1 MQQMILN
8 QLLNRPLLALAAL
21 LFFATGVQPST
32 TYKLV
37 AIHFTGL
44 HRYTPEQG
52 IAASGLH
59 IGDPTT
65 LGDLQTAAE
74 RLSKTGAFD
83 SVSFQY
89 SSRGNDLTAQF
100 GVTETKDVLP
110 CIFDNFVWFT
120 DAELDRTLRQRV
132 TFYTGEAPVRGD
144 TVEQIRSALQDLLH
158 TNGIAGEVSEIPYGG
173 LGSVNALLFH
183 VDGISQ
189 PIKSIAFS
197 GELAVTDKQLS
208 NASITLRSQDFSV
221 TNVASYTSSA
231 LLPLYYQ
238 RGYLRSKF
246 GRAEVKLVDPNSKGP
261 TSEVSITLPVTE
273 GNQYVW
279 NGASW
284 TGNQVLST
292 GELGKLLGMKPQ
304 EVANQEKIDAGFN
317 SARKAY
323 ESRGYIDVRVSPTRD
338 LDDTAKL
345 ASYSVQVAEGGQY
358 HMGQVYF
365 DGLPQGVAAT
375 LLKKWKL
382 KPGDVFDASY
392 LEDFLKNTAGQELA
406 QAGSGS
412 RRIGVKR
419 ETDATALIVN
429 LHFQYH

>member
-1 MQQMILN
+1 MPRMILN
-8 QLLNRPLLALAAL
+8 QLWNRSLISVVAL
-21 LFFATGVQPST
+21 LFFAAGVQPSAI
-32 TYKLV
+32 YNLA

-59 IGDPTT
+59 IGASTT
-65 LGDLQTAAE
+65 PADLQAAGD
-74 RLSKTGAFD
+74 RLSKAGAFD

-100 GVTETKDVLP
+100 GVAETKDVLP

-120 DAELDRTLRQRV
+120 DAELDRTLRQHV

-144 TVEQIRSALQDLLH
+144 TVEQIRNALQDLLH
-158 TNGIAGEVSEIPYGG
+158 ANGIAGEVSQIAYGG

-183 VDGISQ
+183 VDGISL
-189 PIKSIAFS
+189 PIKNIAFS
-197 GELAVTDKQLS
+197 GEAAVTDKQLS
-208 NASITLRSQDFSV
+208 DASVTLRNQDFSV
-221 TNVASYTSSA
+221 TNVASYASSG

-246 GRAEVKLVDPNSKGP
+246 GRVEVKLIDPNSKGP

-273 GNQYVW
+273 GNQYLW
-279 NGASW
+279 KGASW

-292 GELGKLLGMKPQ
+292 SDLAKLLGMSQQ
-304 EVANQEKIDAGFN
+304 EVANQEKIDAGFS

-345 ASYSVQVAEGGQY
+345 ASYTVQVAEGGQY

-365 DGLPQGVAAT
+365 DGLPQGVAAA
-375 LLKKWKL
+375 LSKKWRL
-382 KPGDVFDASY
+382 KPGDVYDGSY
-392 LEDFLKNTAGQELA
+392 PADFLKNTAGKELA
-406 QAGSGS
+406 QAGSS
-412 RRIGVKR
+412 SHATAVKQ
-419 ETDATALIVN
+419 EADATALIVN
-429 LHFQYH
+429 LHVPFH

>member
-1 MQQMILN
+1 MILN
-8 QLLNRPLLALAAL
+8 QLLNRSLLVLTAWL
-21 LFFATGVQPST
+21 LFATGVQPST
-32 TYKLV
+32 TYNLA

-59 IGDPTT
+59 IGDSTT
-65 LGDLQTAAE
+65 LGDLQAAAE

-100 GVTETKDVLP
+100 GFTETKDVLP

-120 DAELDRTLRQRV
+120 DAEIDRTLRQRV

-144 TVEQIRSALQDLLH
+144 TVEQIRGALQDLLH
-158 TNGIAGEVSEIPYGG
+158 TNGIGGEVSEIPYGG
-173 LGSVNALLFH
+173 LGSVNTLLFH

-208 NASITLRSQDFSV
+208 DASITLRSQNFSV

-246 GRAEVKLVDPNSKGP
+246 GRVEAKLVDANSKGP

-273 GNQYVW
+273 GNQYLW

-284 TGNQVLST
+284 AGNQVLST
-292 GELGKLLGMKPQ
+292 SELGKLLGMNQQ

-323 ESRGYIDVRVSPTRD
+323 ESRGYIDVRVSSIRD

-345 ASYSVQVAEGGQY
+345 VSYTVQVAEGSQY

-365 DGLPQGVAAT
+365 DGLPQGVAAA

-392 LEDFLKNTAGQELA
+392 PDDFLKNTVSQELA
-406 QAGSGS
+406 QAGSTP
-412 RRIGVKR
+412 RRIGMKR

-429 LHFQYH
+429 LRIQYH

>member
-1 MQQMILN
+1 MPRMILN
-8 QLLNRPLLALAAL
+8 QLWNKSLIAVAAL
-21 LFFATGVQPST
+21 LFFAAGAQPSA
-32 TYKLV
+32 TYTLV

-59 IGDPTT
+59 IGASTT
-65 LGDLQTAAE
+65 LADLQAAAE

-100 GVTETKDVLP
+100 GVAETKDVLP

-120 DAELDRTLRQRV
+120 DAELDRALRQHV
-132 TFYTGEAPVRGD
+132 TFYTGDAPVRGD

-158 TNGIAGEVSEIPYGG
+158 ANGIAGEVSEIAYGG

-197 GELAVTDKQLS
+197 GEAAVTDKQLS
-208 NASITLRSQDFSV
+208 AASVTLMNQDFSV
-221 TNVASYTSSA
+221 TNVASYASSA

-246 GRAEVKLVDPNSKGP
+246 GRVEAKLVDASSKGP
-261 TSEVSITLPVTE
+261 ASEVSITLPVTE
-273 GNQYVW
+273 GNQYLW

-284 TGNQVLST
+284 SGNQVLST
-292 GELGKLLGMKPQ
+292 GELGKLLGMNQQ
-304 EVANQEKIDAGFN
+304 EVANQEKIDAGFS

-345 ASYSVQVAEGGQY
+345 ASYTVQVAEGSQY

-365 DGLPQGVAAT
+365 DGLPPGVAAA

-382 KPGDVFDASY
+382 KPGDIYDASY
-392 LEDFLKNTAGQELA
+392 PADFLKNTAGQELA
-406 QAGSGS
+406 QAGNNS
-412 RRIGVKR
+412 RVTGMKR
-419 ETDATALIVN
+419 EADATALIVN
-429 LHFQYH
+429 LHIQYH

>member
-1 MQQMILN
+1 
-8 QLLNRPLLALAAL
+8 
-21 LFFATGVQPST
+21 
-32 TYKLV
+32 
-37 AIHFTGL
+37 
-44 HRYTPEQG
+44 
-52 IAASGLH
+52 
-59 IGDPTT
+59 
-65 LGDLQTAAE
+65 
-74 RLSKTGAFD
+74 
-83 SVSFQY
+83 
-89 SSRGNDLTAQF
+89 
-100 GVTETKDVLP
+100 
-110 CIFDNFVWFT
+110 VWFT

-158 TNGIAGEVSEIPYGG
+158 TNGITGEVSEIPYGG

-197 GELAVTDKQLS
+197 GELALTDKQLS
-208 NASITLRSQDFSV
+208 DASIALRSQDFSV
-221 TNVASYTSSA
+221 TNVASYASGA

-246 GRAEVKLVDPNSKGP
+246 GRVEAKLVDPNSKGP

-273 GNQYVW
+273 GNQYLW

-284 TGNQVLST
+284 VGNQVLSASD
-292 GELGKLLGMKPQ
+292 LGKVLGMKQQ

-317 SARKAY
+317 GAKKAY

-345 ASYSVQVAEGGQY
+345 ASYTVQVAEGGQY

-365 DGLPQGVAAT
+365 DGLPQGVAAA

-392 LEDFLKNTAGQELA
+392 SDDFVKNIAGQELA
-406 QAGSGS
+406 QAGSSS
-412 RRIGVKR
+412 RRIGMKR
-419 ETDATALIVN
+419 ETDANALIVN
-429 LHFQYH
+429 LHIQYH

>member
-1 MQQMILN
+1 MPHMMLN
-8 QLLNRPLLALAAL
+8 QLFNRPLLALAAL
-21 LFFATGVQPST
+21 LLFAAGVQSST
-32 TYKLV
+32 TYSLA

-59 IGDPTT
+59 IGDSTT
-65 LGDLQTAAE
+65 LGDLQAAAE

-89 SSRGNDLTAQF
+89 SNRGNDLTAQF

-120 DAELDRTLRQRV
+120 DAELDRMLRQRV
-132 TFYTGEAPVRGD
+132 TFYTGEVPVRGD

-158 TNGIAGEVSEIPYGG
+158 TNGITGEVSEIPYGG

-197 GELAVTDKQLS
+197 GELALTDTQLS
-208 NASITLRSQDFSV
+208 DASIALRSQDFSV
-221 TNVASYTSSA
+221 TNVASYASGA

-246 GRAEVKLVDPNSKGP
+246 GRVETKLVDPNSKGP

-273 GNQYVW
+273 GNQYLW

-284 TGNQVLST
+284 VGNQVLSASD
-292 GELGKLLGMKPQ
+292 LGKLLGMKQQ

-317 SARKAY
+317 GAKKAY

-345 ASYSVQVAEGGQY
+345 ATYTVQVAEGGQY

-365 DGLPQGVAAT
+365 DGLPQGVAAA

-392 LEDFLKNTAGQELA
+392 PEDFVKNIAGQELA
-406 QAGSGS
+406 QAGSSS
-412 RRIGVKR
+412 RRIRMKR
-419 ETDATALIVN
+419 ETDANALIVN
-429 LHFQYH
+429 LHIQYH